1 MAKNEKGEAV
11 SKTVE
16 VKDIPAEEPKPEKPK
31 EEPKPEKPKE
41 EPKPEKPK
49 EEPKPEKVKTP
60 EKPKEEPK
68 ETKPK
73 KVEGSKPTFAKALEN
88 MVTLFFKI

>member
-16 VKDIPAEEPKPEKPK
+16 VKDIPA

-88 MVTLFFKI
+88 MVTLFFTI

>member
-1 MAKNEKGEAV
+1 VAKNEKGEAV

-41 EPKPEKPK
+41 EPKPEK
-49 EEPKPEKVKTP
+49 VKTP

-68 ETKPK
+68 PETKPK

-88 MVTLFFKI
+88 MVTLFFARN

>member
-1 MAKNEKGEAV
+1 VAKNEKGEAV

-16 VKDIPAEEPKPEKPK
+16 VKDIPA

-88 MVTLFFKI
+88 MVTLFFTI